1 MNYSDLKTYTRTQ
14 AKYIR
19 KIFQIRTVQDE
30 YKGKICEL
38 TELKQIYKNEFDEDD
53 FKNIE
58 EDIQK
63 LNNDINNAE
72 KFINKWIE
80 MIEHIEILCNTYGGS
95 GETEYLK
102 HKPEGANEWKKMTVK
117 DFENRYGCNLENLG
131 ETDESERESTTS
143 TKRKQKKK
151 GRQ

>member
-30 YKGKICEL
+30 YKGKIREL
-38 TELKQIYKNEFDEDD
+38 TELKQTYKNEFDEDD

-63 LNNDINNAE
+63 LSNDINNAE
-72 KFINKWIE
+72 KSINKWIE
-80 MIEHIEILCNTYGGS
+80 MIEHIEILCNSYGGS
-95 GETEYLK
+95 GETESLK
-102 HKPEGANEWKKMTVK
+102 HKPEGANKWKKV
-117 DFENRYGCNLENLG
+117 
-131 ETDESERESTTS
+131 
-143 TKRKQKKK
+143 
-151 GRQ
+151 

>member
-1 MNYSDLKTYTRTQ
+1 MNYSDLKTYTRAQ

-19 KIFQIRTVQDE
+19 KMFQIRTVQDE
-30 YKGKICEL
+30 YKGKIREL
-38 TELKQIYKNEFDEDD
+38 AELKQTYKNDFDKDD

-72 KFINKWIE
+72 KSINKWGE
-80 MIEHIEILCNTYGGS
+80 MIEHIEILCNSYGGS
-95 GETEYLK
+95 GEVEYLK
-102 HKPEGANEWKKMTVK
+102 QKSEGANKWKKMAVK

-131 ETDESERESTTS
+131 ETDESERGSTAS
-143 TKRKQKKK
+143 TKRKQKK
-151 GRQ
+151 GR

>member
-1 MNYSDLKTYTRTQ
+1 MNYSGLKTYTRTQ

-19 KIFQIRTVQDE
+19 KIFQIGTVQDE

-38 TELKQIYKNEFDEDD
+38 TELKQTYKNEFDEDD

-72 KFINKWIE
+72 KSINKWVE
-80 MIEHIEILCNTYGGS
+80 MIEHIEILCNSYGGS
-95 GETEYLK
+95 GKTEYLK
-102 HKPEGANEWKKMTVK
+102 QKPEGANEWKKMTVK
-117 DFENRYGCNLENLG
+117 DFENRYGRNLENLG

-143 TKRKQKKK
+143 TKRKQKK
-151 GRQ
+151 GR